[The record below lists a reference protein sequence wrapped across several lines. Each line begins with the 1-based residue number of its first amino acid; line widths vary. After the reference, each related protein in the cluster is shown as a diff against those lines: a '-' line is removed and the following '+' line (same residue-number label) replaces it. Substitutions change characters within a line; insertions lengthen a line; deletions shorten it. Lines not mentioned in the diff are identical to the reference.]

1 MNIVV
6 VDDEAMSLRGIERA
20 IKSVIPDCDLQC
32 FDRPISAVAHASKNR
47 IDIAFLD
54 IQMCDMNGIQLAKC
68 LAEIDPSINIVF
80 VTAYTEYAQ
89 DSYAIPASDYIM
101 KPVTTEAV
109 ERALLKL
116 RNPVNKKSTGLR
128 AQCFGN
134 FDVYMGSSV
143 PVHFPRS
150 KSKELFAYLVHRRGG
165 SCTIEELVTVLNE
178 EKEFDKSMNRQIQ
191 TMISAMRK
199 ALRDVGAENVLIK
212 QYNSLAI
219 DPEKIDCDYYRFLDQ
234 DTNAI
239 KSYKFTGEYMSN
251 YSWAEMTRGLLDK
264 AAN

>member
-1 MNIVV
+1 MNILV
-6 VDDEAMSLRGIERA
+6 VDDELMSLRGIERT
-20 IKSVIPDCDLQC
+20 ILSVIPDCEIHC

-68 LAEIDPSINIVF
+68 LAEIDSSINIVF
-80 VTAYTEYAQ
+80 VTAYTEYAS
-89 DSYAIPASDYIM
+89 DSYAIPASDYLM
-101 KPVTTEAV
+101 KPVTAEAI
-109 ERALLKL
+109 EKALLKL
-116 RNPVNKKSTGLR
+116 RNPVTKRDTR
-128 AQCFGN
+128 MRVQCFGN
-134 FDVYMGSSV
+134 FDIYMGSSV
-143 PVHFPRS
+143 PIHFPRS

-178 EKEFDKSMNRQIQ
+178 GKEFDRSMNRQIQ

-199 ALRDVGAENVLIK
+199 ALRDSGAEHVLIK

-219 DPEKIDCDYYRFLDQ
+219 DPEQMDCDYYRFMDQ
-234 DTNAI
+234 DISAI

-264 AAN
+264 ASD